1 MKKIY
6 SVLLLLFACVMGAS
20 AEKEIYA
27 VYNGDVLTIQYDENR
42 EANNGATQWWESIYS
57 SQRKAV
63 TQIVI
68 DASMADARP
77 ERTKGWFGG
86 YENLEQI
93 SGMENLNTSVTTDM
107 QDMFSESG
115 KLTSIDLSHM
125 ETRYVRSMGGMF
137 MNCESLKE
145 LNLFNFNISFLEDV
159 EAMFAGCSNL
169 ERIYSTINWEM
180 SDQITKSDNMFYG
193 CEKLRGGNGTLF
205 DPDYVDK
212 RYARPDQDGQPG
224 YFSDTK
230 EETKDP
236 EIYGVFSE
244 DGKTFTIYYDENI
257 PLNGILMDM
266 VKLPWYGSDRY
277 KNYVDARVAVQTIVL
292 DQSMKDAHPI
302 RPDYWFAGFENATE
316 IQHLTWLNTD
326 KAAMMVAMFQECKS
340 LTALDLSHFDTEKC
354 ESFNSMFDNC
364 KKLES
369 IDISHF
375 NTAKIESVYSMF
387 YGCDALTSINMLD
400 CDWSNV
406 TFAKSFFEQCINL
419 EQIICKYDFNQNSDL
434 SSGDMFAG
442 CAKLKGE
449 NGTRCD
455 GEHYINAEY
464 ARLDK
469 PGQPGYF
476 SEKPQ
481 GLEQTSQEPIANSQ
495 KLIKDGQ
502 LFIQRGGK
510 LFNLTGAEVK

>member
-212 RYARPDQDGQPG
+212 RYARPDHDGQPG
-224 YFSDTK
+224 YFTESAEPDEPEAYAAFDELTGTLTYYYDTK
-230 EETKDP
+230 RGDHEATVLLPLEDNDFYNAHKDDIVRLLVDPSFHNAPLESSKGLFHLFAHGSAQIMPSVKKIDGLEYINTETMTDLTDLFARLTSIEE
-236 EIYGVFSE
+236 
-244 DGKTFTIYYDENI
+244 
-257 PLNGILMDM
+257 
-266 VKLPWYGSDRY
+266 
-277 KNYVDARVAVQTIVL
+277 L
-292 DQSMKDAHPI
+292 D
-302 RPDYWFAGFENATE
+302 
-316 IQHLTWLNTD
+316 LTV
-326 KAAMMVAMFQECKS
+326 M
-340 LTALDLSHFDTEKC
+340 DLSHVTIA
-354 ESFNSMFDNC
+354 SGMFWGC
-364 KKLES
+364 YKLKK
-369 IDISHF
+369 II
-375 NTAKIESVYSMF
+375 
-387 YGCDALTSINMLD
+387 CDEDL
-400 CDWSNV
+400 SNV
-406 TFAKSFFEQCINL
+406 TDGES
-419 EQIICKYDFNQNSDL
+419 
-434 SSGDMFAG
+434 MFLWCESLVG
-442 CAKLKGE
+442 GKG
-449 NGTRCD
+449 TACD

-502 LFIQRGGK
+502 LFIERGGK
-510 LFNLTGAEVK
+510 LFNVTGAEVK